1 MKMLVQ
7 DRCLSD
13 ERKEYAAA
21 LFSYSAEVG
30 DNEAMQDWL
39 ALENVYR
46 TSSHEETFK
55 TLDVSNLVEFVDAN
69 PSVQDFD
76 LHEFLKNY

>member
-1 MKMLVQ
+1 MSVKNTRL
-7 DRCLSD
+7 R
-13 ERKEYAAA
+13 
-21 LFSYSAEVG
+21 FSHIRLRAEVG

-46 TSSHEETFK
+46 TSSHEKTFK
-55 TLDVSNLVEFVDAN
+55 KLDVSKLVEFVDAN

-76 LHEFLKNY
+76 LYEFLKNYYEFK